1 MQHKVAIIPA
11 ESQVVQFADLLA
23 WPQFGWGGIGDA
35 LSLLRRR
42 SRFYVCSLWAMFDRR
57 QVGVVVLRGLW
68 YIVAAM
74 EIFKCKHWLE
84 AHCAMIEDHVLQEL
98 KPITCPFNWF
108 DVVKEVLRKLRLLE
122 FCLRL
127 WSALVRIPLMKKV
140 PLGLGWSVPQR
151 IKGTRI
157 YDTLQFKEP
166 LLRHITTTIA
176 RMHLFIVE
184 RTGAFAGTMMTW
196 RMKGESNTSACARL
210 DLRALVSKLPRSLY
224 VWKSTPKPK
233 EKDESKAKRQIVQMH
248 MTRVGPIPAPA
259 NTCAPW
265 GGLVSYA
272 TQICTTLFHTLS
284 ILFRLLLWRVLFNS
298 GIHRGQNC
306 CRQQDAVDPH
316 CFYVILLLHSIPH
329 VWSFWDLQLQ
339 SC

>member
-1 MQHKVAIIPA
+1 
-11 ESQVVQFADLLA
+11 
-23 WPQFGWGGIGDA
+23 
-35 LSLLRRR
+35 
-42 SRFYVCSLWAMFDRR
+42 
-57 QVGVVVLRGLW
+57 
-68 YIVAAM
+68 
-74 EIFKCKHWLE
+74 
-84 AHCAMIEDHVLQEL
+84 
-98 KPITCPFNWF
+98 
-108 DVVKEVLRKLRLLE
+108 
-122 FCLRL
+122 
-127 WSALVRIPLMKKV
+127 MKKV

-233 EKDESKAKRQIVQMH
+233 EKDESKARRQIVQMH